1 MPRKKKQP
9 VKKVAK
15 KKAPVVKKKV
25 APKAKPKVPVINYY
39 WEIVS
44 LETGDDDIVDRIVY
58 ELHGKLEDKIVEQ
71 TAAIDVLPQSTIAS
85 VSYTQLK
92 KEDVISYIEN
102 NIRGEYLDILK
113 NNIRKE
119 LKQSKKVITK
129 FAWD

>member
-1 MPRKKKQP
+1 M
-9 VKKVAK
+9 
-15 KKAPVVKKKV
+15 
-25 APKAKPKVPVINYY
+25 
-39 WEIVS
+39 
-44 LETGDDDIVDRIVY
+44 IVDRIVY